1 MADPYRNFR
10 FLVEIDGIV
19 RAGFQECSGF
29 GSEVEVVEYR
39 EGGDQATVTKLP
51 GKATFP
57 DIMLKWGIADDRELY
72 DWHRQ
77 AVLGQVDRRNGSIIL
92 QGESG
97 AEAVR
102 WNFFRAWPSK
112 YDAPDLN
119 ATGNE
124 VAVETLTLACERF
137 ERA

>member
-1 MADPYRNFR
+1 
-10 FLVEIDGIV
+10 
-19 RAGFQECSGF
+19 
-29 GSEVEVVEYR
+29 VVEYR
-39 EGGDQATVTKLP
+39 EGGDQTTVTKLP
-51 GKATFP
+51 GKTTFP

-77 AVLGQVDRRNGSIIL
+77 AVLGPVDRRNGAIIL
-92 QGESG
+92 QSETG
-97 AEAVR
+97 AEVIR

-119 ATGNE
+119 ATGKE
-124 VAVETLTLACERF
+124 VAIETLTLVCERF

>member
-10 FLVEIDGIV
+10 FLVEIDGVV

-72 DWHRQ
+72 DWHRD

-92 QGESG
+92 QSENGT
-97 AEAVR
+97 EAVR

-112 YDAPDLN
+112 YEAPALN

-124 VAVETLTLACERF
+124 VAVESLTLACERF